1 MLTNKVLTQGFEEV
15 SIIVYIQ
22 YLQQT
27 TLRRT
32 YFELDFLVRKLA
44 NHLVQIVHETNAPY
58 SLNQDLL
65 TCL

>member
-1 MLTNKVLTQGFEEV
+1 MPSNKVLTQGFEEV

-22 YLQQT
+22 YLQRT

-44 NHLVQIVHETNAPY
+44 KDLVQIVHETYAP
-58 SLNQDLL
+58 
-65 TCL
+65 